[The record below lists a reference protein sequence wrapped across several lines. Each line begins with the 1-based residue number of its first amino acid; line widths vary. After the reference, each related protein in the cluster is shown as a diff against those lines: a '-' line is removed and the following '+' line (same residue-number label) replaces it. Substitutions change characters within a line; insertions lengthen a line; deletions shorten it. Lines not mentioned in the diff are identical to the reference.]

1 MLSIFSGSFSQ
12 QFRYQLP
19 YVLCCLYL
27 LKKLY
32 VMAKIQPLGD
42 RVVVKPEPREE
53 TTRAGIV
60 KDAEEYY
67 RTMFHERISSWN
79 LREAHG

>member
-1 MLSIFSGSFSQ
+1 
-12 QFRYQLP
+12 
-19 YVLCCLYL
+19 
-27 LKKLY
+27 
-32 VMAKIQPLGD
+32 MAKIQPLGD